1 VYYIT
6 PVYTMCRT
14 GSPAAETYNAMQ
26 KKGSKKKKGDFM
38 GHCSWLDKY
47 DQYIQ
52 CGCCVC
58 CVALALLYV
67 QFPYCIY
74 TYTIPGAALLIFC
87 IPGIGLCKRTLCKYT
102 HKLIA

>member
-1 VYYIT
+1 M
-6 PVYTMCRT
+6 PKKAR
-14 GSPAAETYNAMQ
+14 
-26 KKGSKKKKGDFM
+26 KKGQEKKGFY
-38 GHCSWLDKY
+38 GSLLLAVDKY

-74 TYTIPGAALLIFC
+74 TYTIPGAALLIFS
-87 IPGIGLCKRTLCKYT
+87 TW
-102 HKLIA
+102 